1 MKFLDPLILRHV
13 GGKKQFLLER
23 EIRCVADDG
32 TAFTLPAGSST
43 NGFSFPRPVRMFL
56 DPWRDE
62 LLAAVMHDVTYELQM
77 FPQIVC
83 DDYFLE
89 AELSLGMDEDLARF
103 IYSAVRDW
111 GQKAYDD
118 GSNN

>member
-1 MKFLDPLILRHV
+1 MKFLDPLVLHHV

-32 TAFTLPAGSST
+32 TAFTLPAGSSS
-43 NGFSFPRPVRMFL
+43 NGFSFPRAFWTFL

-62 LLAAVMHDVTYELQM
+62 LMAAVMHDVLYELQM
-77 FPQIVC
+77 FPQEVC

-89 AELSLGMDEDLARF
+89 ACLGLGMDEELARP
-103 IYSAVRDW
+103 IYAAVRDW
-111 GQKAYDD
+111 GQSAYD
-118 GSNN
+118 GNS